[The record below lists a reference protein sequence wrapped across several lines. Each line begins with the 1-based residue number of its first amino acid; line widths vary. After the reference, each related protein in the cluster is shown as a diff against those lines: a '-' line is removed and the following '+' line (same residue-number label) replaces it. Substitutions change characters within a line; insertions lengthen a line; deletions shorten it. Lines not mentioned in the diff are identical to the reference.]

1 MTNKNNLQKLIVNE
15 FASQYLPDE
24 LPLEWDELA
33 VNHLIPEMAYKSS
46 NRLRS
51 HVEKEDIQELVS
63 LLRDVKS
70 DPENDLTEKICGVN
84 MVDWREDI
92 EDWQVFE
99 KLISLIIED
108 LKVN

>member
-1 MTNKNNLQKLIVNE
+1 
-15 FASQYLPDE
+15 
-24 LPLEWDELA
+24 
-33 VNHLIPEMAYKSS
+33 MAYESS

-63 LLRDVKS
+63 LLRDVKL
-70 DPENDLTEKICGVN
+70 DPGNDLTEKICGAN

-108 LKVN
+108 LKVDQ